1 MFRFAQ
7 PLFLYLLLLVPIMWA
22 LYLYAR
28 YRRRRNLALFGN
40 VAFLRELAPEV
51 SRMRPLVKM
60 ILQSLSFAIIVFIL
74 ARPQF
79 GTKLETVKTEGVEIV
94 VALDVSNSMLARDIN
109 PSRIEKAKM
118 MLSKLVDDLEND
130 KVGLVVFAGDAYT
143 QLPITT
149 DYVSAKMFLNSIKTD
164 MVPTQGTAIGQAIK
178 VAMNSFSPESPAE
191 QAIIVITD
199 GENHEDDAVEA
210 ARAAADK
217 GVKVSVVGIGS
228 TKGAPIPINGSS
240 NNFMKDAEGK
250 TVITKLNEAM
260 AQEVAKAGQGI
271 YVRADN
277 TNGALQ
283 ALINEVRT
291 MKSAEFERKTYS
303 EYNEQFPGLAWIAL
317 VLLLVDVFLLERKY
331 GWISSIHIFNKQK

>member
-1 MFRFAQ
+1 
-7 PLFLYLLLLVPIMWA
+7 
-22 LYLYAR
+22 
-28 YRRRRNLALFGN
+28 
-40 VAFLRELAPEV
+40 
-51 SRMRPLVKM
+51 
-60 ILQSLSFAIIVFIL
+60 
-74 ARPQF
+74 
-79 GTKLETVKTEGVEIV
+79 
-94 VALDVSNSMLARDIN
+94 
-109 PSRIEKAKM
+109 
-118 MLSKLVDDLEND
+118 
-130 KVGLVVFAGDAYT
+130 
-143 QLPITT
+143 
-149 DYVSAKMFLNSIKTD
+149 MFLNSIDTK

-178 VAMNSFSPESPAE
+178 IAMNSFSPESTAE

-199 GENHEDDAVEA
+199 GENHEDDATEA
-210 ARAAADK
+210 ARMAAEK

-228 TKGAPIPINGSS
+228 SKGAPIPISGSS

-260 AQEVAKAGQGI
+260 AQEVAQAGEGI

-317 VLLLVDVFLLERKY
+317 VLLLVDAFLLERKY
-331 GWISSIHIFNKQK
+331 GWISSIHIFNKKK

>member
-7 PLFLYLLLLVPIMWA
+7 PLFLYLLLLVPLMWA

-28 YRRRRNLALFGN
+28 YRRRRNLALFGKM
-40 VAFLRELAPEV
+40 AFLQELAPDV
-51 SRMRPLVKM
+51 SRWRPLVKM
-60 ILQSLSFAIIVFIL
+60 ILQSLAFAVVVFIL

-94 VALDVSNSMLARDIN
+94 VALDVSNSMLAHDIN
-109 PSRIEKAKM
+109 PSRLEKAKM

-149 DYVSAKMFLNSIKTD
+149 DYVSAKMFLNSIDTQ

-178 VAMNSFSPESPAE
+178 IAMNSFSPESTAE

-199 GENHEDDAVEA
+199 GENHEDNATEA
-210 ARAAADK
+210 ARMAAEK
-217 GVKVSVVGIGS
+217 GIKVSVVGIGS
-228 TKGAPIPINGSS
+228 TKGAPIPISGSS

-250 TVITKLNEAM
+250 VVITKLNETM
-260 AQEVAKAGQGI
+260 AQEVAQAGEGI

-291 MKSAEFERKTYS
+291 MKSAEFERKTFS

-317 VLLLVDVFLLERKY
+317 VLLFIDAFLLERKY
-331 GWISSIHIFNKQK
+331 GWISSIHIFNKKK

>member
-7 PLFLYLLLLVPIMWA
+7 PLFLYLLILVPVMWG
-22 LYLYAR
+22 LFLYAR
-28 YRRRRNLALFGN
+28 HRRRSNLAAFGN
-40 VAFLRELAPEV
+40 MAFLNELAPDV
-51 SRMRPLVKM
+51 SRWRPWVKM
-60 ILQSLSFAIIVFIL
+60 SLQSLAFAIVVFIL

-79 GTKLETVKTEGVEIV
+79 GTKLETVKTEGVEIMI
-94 VALDVSNSMLARDIN
+94 ALDVSNSMLARDIN
-109 PSRIEKAKM
+109 PSRLEKAKM
-118 MLSKLVDDLEND
+118 MLSKLVDELEND

-149 DYVSAKMFLNSIKTD
+149 DYVSAKMFLNSINAE

-178 VAMNSFSPESPAE
+178 TAMNSFSPESSAE
-191 QAIIVITD
+191 QAIVVITD

-210 ARAAADK
+210 ARAAAQK

-228 TKGAPIPINGSS
+228 AKGAPIPIGRST
-240 NNFMKDAEGK
+240 NNFIKDVEGK
-250 TVITKLNEAM
+250 IVITKLNEAM
-260 AQEVAKAGQGI
+260 AQEVAKAGEGV

-277 TNGALQ
+277 TNGAMQ
-283 ALINEVRT
+283 ALVNEVRT

-317 VLLLVDVFLLERKY
+317 IILLIDAVLLDRKY
-331 GWISSIHIFNKQK
+331 GWLSSINFFTKR